1 MGFKKVHGLFGAL
14 VVLLGA
20 LQYTWWFGKGGAG
33 DVARTRAQ
41 ITSQEQEL
49 DVLRTRN
56 SKLAAEVVDLK
67 QGFEAI
73 EEIARN
79 DMGMIKDA
87 EIFYQFIDSS
97 AVPAAK
103 TPAPS
108 APP

>member
-1 MGFKKVHGLFGAL
+1 MVRQRRRGRCGTDAGANH
-14 VVLLGA
+14 
-20 LQYTWWFGKGGAG
+20 Q
-33 DVARTRAQ
+33 
-41 ITSQEQEL
+41 QEQEL
-49 DVLRTRN
+49 DALRTRN

-79 DMGMIKDA
+79 DMGMIKDG
-87 EIFYQFIDSS
+87 EIFYQFIDSP
-97 AVPAAK
+97 AAPAAK